1 MLNPKLTSDWL
12 CFEDFRSRYVKALV
26 EEYPNS
32 VPQTVAEPVVSV
44 LIVTYQHSE
53 YIRDCINGVLTQK
66 ADFPIEIVIGD
77 DESTDGTREICL
89 EFAER
94 YPGQIRF
101 FLHKRQNN
109 IRILDRPTG
118 IFQVAYN
125 LFNCRGKYLAIC
137 SGDDYW
143 QDEMKLQK
151 QVAYLEANPS
161 VSFSYHDHIR
171 FFPETGVTKG
181 PFGVDRIQTVVGRNI
196 FSKLPEEFL
205 EVMQEDTFLKFFWR
219 QTGVAKYVEDVAPA
233 VIRFHSRSM
242 YTSLDP
248 QNTHSHRKNVWKKIA
263 KASKNDNRTRRNAE
277 KKLVEVIFYRHR
289 NDRNQSVFSKAR
301 AIISELKKENH
312 LFVGLMHSFVLI
324 LKRLPYAKGK
334 NEKRTLHTATLD

>member
-32 VPQTVAEPVVSV
+32 VPRTVAEPVVSV

-125 LFNCRGKYLAIC
+125 LFNCRGKFLAIC

-143 QDEMKLQK
+143 QDELKLQK

-219 QTGVAKYVEDVAPA
+219 QTGVAKYVEDIAPA

-242 YTSLDP
+242 YTSLDS

-263 KASKNDNRTRRNAE
+263 KACENDHKTRRAAE
-277 KKLVEVIFYRHR
+277 KKLVEVILYQYRNNR
-289 NDRNQSVFSKAR
+289 NPPFTRKIR
-301 AIISELKKENH
+301 EIIAELKEEKC
-312 LFVGLMHSFVLI
+312 LMVGAMQVFLLSLKKLTFVNN
-324 LKRLPYAKGK
+324 K
-334 NEKRTLHTATLD
+334 NEKRGGSMRFV